1 MIRKFFVL
9 TTLVAILSGSTVIAQ
24 LVFGGG
30 LRFDYVHDNHPDRAP
45 LLATDLGGIYMSA
58 APTVSGNTLT
68 INYQDADGDP
78 ASLDFTVTGGGVDT
92 HLSTVTWD
100 SATRVITL
108 TLSDGTIETVALTGL
123 LSSVNTQLP
132 VSGDGTSGDPVTI
145 AANAITRDSLSSD
158 ITDTL
163 DRADNI
169 PFALTYRINE
179 SATAVDG
186 QATYWIGNIYEA
198 HLDMTIHA
206 FQVETL
212 VPSGMDR
219 TYRGTLVPLTQV
231 SSTSYTADSNPLQVV
246 IREVGRTYGTNT
258 TINGTGTQRTL
269 EVQAS
274 GSEFHVNEGGYF
286 FLGVGISNAIDE
298 TYVIGASGTTEEDH
312 ADHTGFSFDVMT
324 YVAKGSNDEGS
335 RNQLSGTE
343 FFENATS
350 AIRME
355 VHYDAAPG
363 GLQDGVSNSAL
374 CSGDD
379 LVIGRSQGLADLT
392 APGACQQGVGSTIT
406 TSAPVSGD
414 GSVSDPVTIADGAI
428 NADQLATDSVNTAE
442 IVGSAVRNNE
452 LANNAVSSAKIADGA
467 VTLGKIADG
476 AVATNQI
483 VDDSVTN
490 AKMADDSVGT
500 AHIVDLAVT
509 VNKLSSGTATDG
521 FVATADGS
529 GGVAYEAAAAGG
541 GSGTVSTSAPVSGD
555 GSSGDPVTVADG
567 AIDSDAIADDA
578 IGNDQLADD
587 AVNTAQLADDTV
599 TEPKLAAEVRELI
612 RGATSTGV
620 VTYAI
625 DDDVDTTTDRSL
637 AQYSGNIYRAL
648 EDLVVYRYRFTIDRP
663 SGTSSRYSGHAFQ
676 VTRNGDHDY
685 RPVSGADLSGLP
697 TRSVTN
703 NGVFIEPRLS
713 TDFPDVGA
721 DPDELEVRVNNGL
734 HIESGQYFTLIIN
747 VHDDQNNRPYVYSS
761 ENINPV
767 QVAHIGNGDFPHES
781 IDFNHPVRA
790 NPIQAGQSVA
800 EAGGSDWVISMQVDY
815 AIAGGALLS
824 AQDEGTQVYTG
835 PTLINCTGAGVTCS
849 EDTTNDLL
857 LIDVPGGGGGGG
869 TVSTSAPVSGDG
881 SSGDPVTIADDAI
894 GNDQLADDAVD
905 TDQIATDAVT
915 GAKIADRAV
924 NSARIAIA
932 GVTGTNIATNSIT
945 TSHIINNTITSVD
958 LANDAVTQAKI
969 ADNAIDSARIENDA
983 VGSSEIANNAVTS
996 SEIADNAVGSGEII
1010 DGGVS
1015 TDDIADNAVT
1025 QAKIADDAVGTDQ
1038 VLDDAITRAKIADN
1052 AVGSAQIAAGSVGPS
1067 ELADDSVE
1075 TDKIDAG
1082 AVTNDKIGSG
1092 SATDGFVLTA
1102 DGSSGT
1108 AWEAATG
1115 AVVDLQNVATNI
1127 LPDTDNSHVVGS
1139 EARTFSDGHFEILEV
1154 EGVLD
1159 VGDLRINGDLFDEA
1173 IEDAVAEDL
1182 VEGTGISIVRND
1194 AANIITISATGVG
1207 EFSGALV
1214 DRTSDLSTNGTL
1226 ASVDW
1231 QVEEYDEG
1239 GWWTSGNAD
1248 DFTVPAD
1255 IERVIVACHLQF
1267 NSVENAGQAVV
1278 EIRKGGVHVE
1288 GLGRASALVATPNTT
1303 INLTA
1308 TSAVLEVDSGD
1319 TFQCYKQS
1327 SDSTIGIDTDSWFA
1341 IYAVQGGSGGG
1352 TGTVSTSEPVSGSGL
1367 SGDPITIAD
1376 GDIDSDALADDAVIN
1391 AKIADNAVGSRAL
1404 TTDAVANVNIADD
1417 AVDTAEL
1424 ADSAVDVDRIAD
1436 GAVTAVKVNSGA
1448 AIIGEVLSADGSGGA
1463 AFQTATQRVRGDLPA
1478 PTSECER
1485 QLGYDAN
1492 THDVEICVNTPH
1504 QQDAATGTW
1513 GFIPTRTDL
1522 LVEESRAFVDAPD
1535 LNDYVFDAGAHHFY
1549 QWSIVFQSGTT
1560 RNAWVQ
1566 TIATNALAD
1575 SRSNTSYL
1583 VRFLGEQNSDADAL
1597 ALVHTL
1603 AANTDYFYVAGDS
1616 IRTLDLSSYVAAG
1629 DTVDHWEWRPVVDNR
1644 RRVTVLF
1651 EDTSNVSI
1659 GNFNH
1664 RDITLSQTPITECDL
1679 EFMMFGRD
1687 HLTNIPRF
1695 YAADWLG
1702 LTVTSPG
1709 TAAETSSIDNSI
1721 EFKVGG
1727 RSDTL
1732 ADFGHTS
1739 MYVWR
1744 GDALSTVVTYSFGQ
1758 HGVSVGAHRM
1768 TVRQYCY

>member
-1 MIRKFFVL
+1 MVRKFLAL
-9 TTLVAILSGSTVIAQ
+9 TILIAVLSGSTAIAQ
-24 LVFGGG
+24 LVFSGG

-45 LLATDLGGIYMSA
+45 LLATDLGGIYMSGV
-58 APTVSGNTLT
+58 PTISGNTLT
-68 INYQDADGDP
+68 INYQDAMGDP
-78 ASLDFTVTGGGVDT
+78 ASLDFTVTGMGVDT
-92 HLSTVTWD
+92 HLSTATWD
-100 SATRVITL
+100 PATSVITL
-108 TLSDGTIETVALTGL
+108 TLSDGTTEPVTLTGL
-123 LSSVNTQLP
+123 LSSVSTQAP
-132 VSGDGTSGDPVTI
+132 VSGDGTSSDPVTI

-158 ITDTL
+158 ITTTL
-163 DRADNI
+163 DRADNV

-186 QATYWIGNIYEA
+186 QSTYWIGNIYEA
-198 HLDMTIHA
+198 HLAMTVHA

-212 VPSGMDR
+212 VPTGQDR

-231 SSTSYTADSNPLQVV
+231 SATSYTADSNPLQVV
-246 IREVGRTYGTNT
+246 IREPGRTFGTQAVITGN
-258 TINGTGTQRTL
+258 GTQRTL

-274 GSEFHVNEGGYF
+274 GREFHVNEGGYF
-286 FLGVGISNAIDE
+286 FLGVGISNAIDA
-298 TYVIGASGTTEEDH
+298 TYVLAASGSTEEDH

-324 YVAKGSNDEGS
+324 YAAKGSNNEGS
-335 RNQLSGTE
+335 RTQLSGTE
-343 FFENATS
+343 FFNSTTT

-363 GLQDGVSNSAL
+363 GLQDGVSIIAI
-374 CSGDD
+374 CTGDD
-379 LVIGRSQGLADLT
+379 LVIRRSQGLANLT
-392 APGACQQGVGSTIT
+392 APGACQSGGGSTVT

-414 GSVSDPVTIADGAI
+414 GSAGNPVTIADGAI
-428 NADQLATDSVNTAE
+428 GADQLATDSVNTAE
-442 IVGSAVRNNE
+442 IAGSAVRNSE

-467 VTLGKIADG
+467 VTLGKIGDG

-500 AHIVDLAVT
+500 ANIIDSAVT
-509 VNKLSSGTATDG
+509 VNKLSSGTAADG
-521 FVATADGS
+521 FVATANGS
-529 GGVAYEAAAAGG
+529 GGVAFEASTGG
-541 GSGTVSTSAPVSGD
+541 GGGGTVSTSTPVSGD
-555 GSSGDPVTVADG
+555 GSSGDPVTIVDG
-567 AIDSDAIADDA
+567 AIDNDAIANA
-578 IGNDQLADD
+578 
-587 AVNTAQLADDTV
+587 AVNTAQLADAAV

-713 TDFPDVGA
+713 TDFPNVGA

-734 HIESGQYFTLIIN
+734 HIESGQYFTLIVN

-869 TVSTSAPVSGDG
+869 TVSTSDPVSGDG

-915 GAKIADRAV
+915 SAKIADRAV

-945 TSHIINNTITSVD
+945 TSHISNNTITSVD

-969 ADNAIDSARIENDA
+969 ADNAIDAARIENNA

-996 SEIADNAVGSGEII
+996 SEIADNAVGSGEIAN
-1010 DGGVS
+1010 GGVA
-1015 TDDIADNAVT
+1015 TVDIADNAVT
-1025 QAKIADDAVGTDQ
+1025 QAKLADDAVGTDQ
-1038 VLDDAITRAKIADN
+1038 VLDDAIIRAKIADN

-1075 TDKIDAG
+1075 TDKIAAG

-1092 SATDGFVLTA
+1092 TAADGFALTA
-1102 DGSSGT
+1102 DGNGNT
-1108 AWEAATG
+1108 AWEATTG
-1115 AVVDLQNVATNI
+1115 AEVDLQNVATNI
-1127 LPDTDNSHVVGS
+1127 LPDADNSHVVGS

-1154 EGVLD
+1154 DGVLD
-1159 VGDLRINGDLFDEA
+1159 VGDLRINNDLIEEV
-1173 IEDAVAEDL
+1173 IEDAIAEDL

-1194 AANIITISATGVG
+1194 AADTITISATGVG

-1239 GWWTSGNAD
+1239 GWWTAGNAD

-1341 IYAVQGGSGGG
+1341 IYEVQGGGGGG

-1376 GDIDSDALADDAVIN
+1376 GDIDSDALATDAVIN
-1391 AKIADNAVGSRAL
+1391 DKIADNAVGSRAL

-1417 AVDTAEL
+1417 AVDTEEL
-1424 ADSAVDVDRIAD
+1424 ADGAVDVDRIANR
-1436 GAVTAVKVNSGA
+1436 AVTAAKMNSGA
-1448 AIIGEVLSADGSGGA
+1448 AASGRVLSADGSGGA
-1463 AFQTATQRVRGDLPA
+1463 AYQTATQQVRDDLPA

-1566 TIATNALAD
+1566 TIATNALAA
-1575 SRSNTSYL
+1575 SRSNNSYA
-1583 VRFLGEQNSDADAL
+1583 VRFLNEQNSDADAL

-1603 AANTDYFYVAGDS
+1603 TANTDYFYVAGDS
-1616 IRTLDLSSYVAAG
+1616 IRILDLSSYVAAG

-1651 EDTSNVSI
+1651 EDVTVATMLTDNVP
-1659 GNFNH
+1659 
-1664 RDITLSQTPITECDL
+1664 RTVVLSQAPNSACDL
-1679 EFMMFGRD
+1679 SFRVER
-1687 HLTNIPRF
+1687 LTNRMEILPRIF
-1695 YAADWLG
+1695 SSDWLD
-1702 LTVTSPG
+1702 LSIVTTFPTDT
-1709 TAAETSSIDNSI
+1709 TALINVLVFKFAGRGAAHS
-1721 EFKVGG
+1721 EF
-1727 RSDTL
+1727 SHAT
-1732 ADFGHTS
+1732 

-1744 GDALSTVVTYSFGQ
+1744 SSSADTSLAYSFGQ
-1758 HGVSVGAHRM
+1758 HGNEVGNHHMLIREI
-1768 TVRQYCY
+1768 CH